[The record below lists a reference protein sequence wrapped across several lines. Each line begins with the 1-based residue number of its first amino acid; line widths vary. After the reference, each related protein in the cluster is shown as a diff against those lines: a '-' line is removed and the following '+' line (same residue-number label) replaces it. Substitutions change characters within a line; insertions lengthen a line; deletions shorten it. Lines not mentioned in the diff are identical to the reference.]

1 MQRREPP
8 GIEVLADETR
18 RRIVRLLN
26 DHPHRPSAMAHQLG
40 LHRSTITYHLRI
52 LEAAGLVR
60 LMSIAVD
67 DRSRLYSLER
77 TAYKRISAWLE
88 DTELDEP
95 LAPMRSG
102 WTPPPRSR

>member
-1 MQRREPP
+1 MQQSAARR
-8 GIEVLADETR
+8 IDVLGDETR
-18 RRIVRLLN
+18 RHIVRLLN
-26 DHPHRPSAMAHQLG
+26 DHPHRPSVIARTLG

-60 LMSIAVD
+60 LMSISVD
-67 DRSRLYSLER
+67 DRSRLYTLEW
-77 TAYKRISAWLE
+77 TARKRIGAWLE
-88 DTELDEP
+88 DTEFDEP